1 MKAYKITEEQKDLLV
16 GKEYSP
22 LSYFYPIQDIND
34 EWFIF
39 EVEVQLSP
47 KPEYDWLLDLEESE
61 FKQKI
66 YEIE

>member
-22 LSYFYPIQDIND
+22 LSYFNPIQDIND
-34 EWFIF
+34 DWFIF

-47 KPEYDWLLDLEESE
+47 KPEYNWLLGLEECE
-61 FKQKI
+61 FKPKK
-66 YEIE
+66 YNIE